1 MTNVEKGA
9 IAAVVLL
16 GGYWVYSHRNKVT
29 PLSNAA
35 GGGSTP
41 LGATEQQP
49 ASVKGK
55 VSTQGKHKGIGAKIG
70 GFLKHSAGKV
80 ASAGAAQ
87 LRTAAT
93 QSADQ
98 FGAKYGL
105 TGLGTNALA

>member
-9 IAAVVLL
+9 IAAAFLV
-16 GGYWVYSHRNKVT
+16 GGYMLLKGGGKVT

-35 GGGSTP
+35 GGGTTP
-41 LGATEQQP
+41 LGATEAQP

-55 VSTQGKHKGIGAKIG
+55 VSTQGKLKGASAKIAA
-70 GFLKHSAGKV
+70 FLKPV
-80 ASAGAAQ
+80 AKAAAPQLRAAAAQ
-87 LRTAAT
+87 
-93 QSADQ
+93 QADQ